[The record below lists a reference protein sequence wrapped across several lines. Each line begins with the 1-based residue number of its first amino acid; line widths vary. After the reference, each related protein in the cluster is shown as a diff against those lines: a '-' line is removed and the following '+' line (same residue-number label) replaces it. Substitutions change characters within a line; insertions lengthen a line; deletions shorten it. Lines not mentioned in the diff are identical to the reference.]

1 MKSSNSALAAAMI
14 NPIVPQIMEDLDCYN
29 LSMSGFLISIH
40 VIGFAIGPLF
50 FTPVSEMYGR
60 SPLMHASNVMFLLS
74 SVLGALST
82 NLTMMIVARI
92 LVGMAGSAPSVLG
105 VGYIADLIPVGERG
119 RIMGLWACG
128 PLLVSLLDCWIMNAR

>member
-1 MKSSNSALAAAMI
+1 MTDSNSALAAAMI
-14 NPIVPQIMEDLDCYN
+14 NPIVPQIKEDLHCYN
-29 LSMSGFLISIH
+29 PSISSLLISVH

-50 FTPVSEMYGR
+50 FTPVSEIYGR
-60 SPLMHASNVMFLLS
+60 NPLMHASNVMFLLS

-92 LVGMAGSAPSVLG
+92 LVGIAGSAPSVLG
-105 VGYIADLIPVGERG
+105 IGYIADLIPVEERG

-128 PLLVSLLDCWIMNAR
+128 PLLVSFPDC